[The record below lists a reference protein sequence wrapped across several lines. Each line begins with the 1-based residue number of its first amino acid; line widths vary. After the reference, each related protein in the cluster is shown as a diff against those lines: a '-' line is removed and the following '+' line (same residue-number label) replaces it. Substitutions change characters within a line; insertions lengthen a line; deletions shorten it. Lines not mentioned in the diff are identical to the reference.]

1 MNRFL
6 SYFAFFLTVIGA
18 IFTLLQSIYLI
29 GLRLGLFPFTPQSPN
44 PEFLAIKHI
53 NTVFIQD
60 MITLLLIISAIEIA
74 LFWLLVVLG
83 IISRRQGVVAT
94 LVLLILVGSISLFSF
109 SAIAF
114 K

>member
-18 IFTLLQSIYLI
+18 LFTLLQSMYLI

-44 PEFLAIKHI
+44 PESLAIKHS
-53 NTVFIQD
+53 NTAFIQG

-83 IISRRQGVVAT
+83 IISYRQGMVAT
-94 LVLLILVGSISLFSF
+94 LVLVILVGFVSLFSF
-109 SAIAF
+109 STVF
-114 K
+114 F